1 MTERTRYREVTNAF
15 TAVVTDIE
23 RVGATHVRVVVD
35 GAPGL
40 ALLDT
45 VAVDVGDGALRRY
58 TVSRVIDDGFE
69 FVTFRTGR
77 GPATAWLDAV
87 QVGDTVTGLAPERP
101 VKTPPAD
108 VQAVVVAGD
117 DTAVGVARAV
127 GASHAGRLAVGIVGA
142 VLAEDVARL
151 TGADVTVVD
160 TDEQLVQWVGARA
173 TGTGTHVLLVG
184 EQALNQQLRQHAF
197 GLGVTKD
204 ALDTRTF
211 WRPDKAGIE

>member
-1 MTERTRYREVTNAF
+1 
-15 TAVVTDIE
+15 
-23 RVGATHVRVVVD
+23 VRVVL
-35 GAPGL
+35 GGMPTL

-45 VAVDVGDGALRRY
+45 IAVDMGDGALRRY
-58 TVSRVIDDGFE
+58 TVSAVADGGCE
-69 FVTFRTGR
+69 FVAYRTGR

-87 QVGDTVTGLAPERP
+87 QAGDTVTGLAPERP

-108 VQAVVVAGD
+108 AQAVLVAGD

-127 GASHAGRLAVGIVGA
+127 GASHAGRLSVGIVGA
-142 VLAEDVARL
+142 VIAEDVARL
-151 TGADVTVVD
+151 TGAEVTVVD
-160 TDEQLVQWVGARA
+160 TDDELLQWVGERA
-173 TGTGTHVLLVG
+173 TQPGAHVLLVG

-197 GLGVTKD
+197 GLGVTKE

>member
-1 MTERTRYREVTNAF
+1 MPT
-15 TAVVTDIE
+15 
-23 RVGATHVRVVVD
+23 
-35 GAPGL
+35 L

-45 VAVDVGDGALRRY
+45 IAVDMGDGALRRY
-58 TVSRVIDDGFE
+58 TVSAVADGTCE
-69 FVTFRTGR
+69 FVAYRTGR

-87 QVGDTVTGLAPERP
+87 HVGDTVTGLAPERP

-108 VQAVVVAGD
+108 ASVVLVAGD

-127 GASHAGRLAVGIVGA
+127 GTSHAGRLAVGIVGA
-142 VLAEDVARL
+142 VIAEDVARL

-160 TDEQLVQWVGARA
+160 TDDELLAWLGERA
-173 TGTGTHVLLVG
+173 TQPGAHVLLVG

-197 GLGVTKD
+197 GLGVTKE